1 MSERKALRPEAE
13 GLASALPPLM
23 AAAERLVAS
32 VLTGGHGRA
41 RAGRGEEFWQFRAA
55 TAGDAMR
62 QIDWRRS
69 ARSDQS
75 FVRETEWQSAQ
86 SVLIWVDP
94 SQAMGFAGA
103 GAQHPPKSHTAR
115 LLALALAIL
124 LLRGGERVGL
134 LEPALPAGA
143 GLVQRERL
151 YQALTAL
158 SSDADYG
165 SPPAGPLPSRGRVV
179 LISDFFADP
188 GALQAFLE
196 RAAGQGVRGALVQ
209 LLDPV
214 EQAFP
219 FAGRTLFESM
229 SGALRHET
237 LQANDLR
244 SAYLARLEE
253 RQSLLADMAA
263 AAGWQFHAHSTGAP
277 AAAALL
283 WLYRALEQGAG

>member
-1 MSERKALRPEAE
+1 MSERKALRPAAE
-13 GLASALPPLM
+13 GLATTLPPLM
-23 AAAERLVAS
+23 AAAERLAAS
-32 VLTGGHGRA
+32 VLTGGHGRS
-41 RAGRGEEFWQFRAA
+41 RAGRGEEFWQFRPA

-62 QIDWRRS
+62 RIDWRRS

-86 SVLIWVDP
+86 SVMIWVDP

-103 GAQHPPKSHTAR
+103 LAQHPPKSYVAR
-115 LLALALAIL
+115 VLALALSIL
-124 LLRGGERVGL
+124 LLRGDERVGL
-134 LEPALPAGA
+134 LEPELPPGA
-143 GLVQRERL
+143 GPVQRARL
-151 YQALTAL
+151 FAALEGL
-158 SSDADYG
+158 SSEADYG
-165 SPPAGPLPSRGRVV
+165 TPPAGPLPARGRVV

-188 GALQAFLE
+188 APLQAFLE

-219 FAGRTLFESM
+219 FAGRTRFESM

-244 SAYLARLEE
+244 GAYLARLEE
-253 RQSLLADMAA
+253 RQALLGSLAGS
-263 AAGWQFHAHSTGAP
+263 AGWQFHAHSTGAP